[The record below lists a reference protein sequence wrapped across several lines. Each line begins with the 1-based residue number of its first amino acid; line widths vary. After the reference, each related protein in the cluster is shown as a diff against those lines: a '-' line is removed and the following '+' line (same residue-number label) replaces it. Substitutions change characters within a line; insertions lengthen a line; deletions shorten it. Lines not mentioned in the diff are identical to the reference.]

1 MTCVLLSPSLR
12 RKKMINT
19 IYRLVAPRRFEIAFE
34 DIDMFGENAIVRPT
48 NLSICNADMRYYL
61 GTRDAKVLAQK
72 LPMALIHEGVGKVVA
87 DPTGT
92 FKPGDRVVMVPN
104 CPVETDEYIGE
115 NYLRSSKFCGSSMD
129 GFLQEYVEISPKRL
143 VKLPEN
149 INMNVAA
156 FTEIVSVAVHAIS
169 RFEKF
174 SHERRDVIGVW
185 GDGNLAYI
193 VSLFLKKTF
202 PKSRICVFGLSD
214 EKLADF
220 TFVDETHK
228 TTEVP
233 DGFSMDHAFECV
245 GGNGSP
251 IAIEQIIGL
260 IKPEA
265 TISIL
270 GVSEYPVP
278 INTRMILEKGL
289 RVFGSS
295 RSGVKDFEKTVAMYE
310 KYPEITDYLGNLI
323 SSVNVVRTTTD
334 IKRAFEKDTQKAF
347 GKTIMEWQE

>member
-1 MTCVLLSPSLR
+1 
-12 RKKMINT
+12 
-19 IYRLVAPRRFEIAFE
+19 
-34 DIDMFGENAIVRPT
+34 
-48 NLSICNADMRYYL
+48 
-61 GTRDAKVLAQK
+61 
-72 LPMALIHEGVGKVVA
+72 
-87 DPTGT
+87 
-92 FKPGDRVVMVPN
+92 MVPN
-104 CPVETDEYIGE
+104 CPTETDDYIGE

-129 GFLQEYVEISPKRL
+129 GFLQEYVEISPRRL
-143 VKLPEN
+143 VKLPQD

-169 RFEKF
+169 RFDKIA
-174 SHERRDVIGVW
+174 HARRDAIGVW

-202 PKSRICVFGLSD
+202 PDSKVYVFGLND
-214 EKLADF
+214 DKLADF
-220 TFVDETHK
+220 TFADGAYK

-233 DGFSMDHAFECV
+233 EGFTMDHAFECV

-265 TISIL
+265 TLSIL

-295 RSGVKDFEKTVAMYE
+295 RSGVADFEKTVQMYQQ
-310 KYPEITDYLGNLI
+310 YPEIIDYLGNLI

-334 IKRAFEKDTQKAF
+334 IKQAFEKDTQKAF
-347 GKTIMEWQE
+347 GKTIMVWQE